1 MNTKTIVLIV
11 IIVVFCSLGVILY
24 FRKTPQ
30 EKFEKEFV
38 KRQIAFY
45 PKNKAIKGKL
55 DGGRKKRR
63 VKH

>member
-24 FRKTPQ
+24 FKLTP
-30 EKFEKEFV
+30 EEEFAERA
-38 KRQIAFY
+38 KKYY